1 MKINRK
7 IEKMFTDEQDKFNSE
22 IDNVFY
28 QKDCNTFEY
37 YELDSCLETLE
48 ACITNAFACEFYL
61 SHGYKYMR
69 EYLKIN
75 NSLSILG
82 AVKDD
87 PQLVICIELTRSL
100 NVKMNDLKIILTS
113 YHIFLNQSMTYK
125 PSNNHNQTLNHTV
138 HYANINKNPKTSE
151 KMFEIIVKSLYQAE
165 LCIEALDHLI
175 NYFFEHFENILAD
188 LDDYEIKENIK
199 EIYPN
204 LLDNYLELKMNYLLA
219 INF

>member
-69 EYLKIN
+69 EYLKLIEG
-75 NSLSILG
+75 SGTLG
-82 AVKDD
+82 AV
-87 PQLVICIELTRSL
+87 
-100 NVKMNDLKIILTS
+100 
-113 YHIFLNQSMTYK
+113 F
-125 PSNNHNQTLNHTV
+125 
-138 HYANINKNPKTSE
+138 
-151 KMFEIIVKSLYQAE
+151 
-165 LCIEALDHLI
+165 
-175 NYFFEHFENILAD
+175 
-188 LDDYEIKENIK
+188 
-199 EIYPN
+199 
-204 LLDNYLELKMNYLLA
+204 
-219 INF
+219 INFGGCQRRPPISNLY